1 MWGEEA
7 FLNSYEMAA
16 PDTSIF
22 RCKQFEIINNLRSQ
36 IATTKDLS
44 KIRTQPYAF
53 TRNGIGILRGDGD
66 EGSASEA
73 MFDVI
78 SIHDKQT

>member
-1 MWGEEA
+1 M
-7 FLNSYEMAA
+7 
-16 PDTSIF
+16 
-22 RCKQFEIINNLRSQ
+22 
-36 IATTKDLS
+36 

-53 TRNGIGILRGDGD
+53 TRNGIGMLRGDGD
-66 EGSASEA
+66 EGSASDA